1 MHFIKMHL
9 EVKTYFVSLKLY
21 RVKIVAIVLVDNC
34 ELLELVLHGYCEPVG
49 NFELTFIGS
58 LKQLKSRCISPRLRI
73 QALLGRE
80 GLYTWLFT
88 HLCVQCPKR
97 MLDRKRLQTGNQ
109 KNIASC
115 NFLGNSRTDE
125 AATEFLPISQFVMMF
140 HYSPLEKKHLKFFY
154 FIKMNCK
161 MGHFT
166 NMGGN

>member
-1 MHFIKMHL
+1 M
-9 EVKTYFVSLKLY
+9 
-21 RVKIVAIVLVDNC
+21 KIVAIVLGDNC

-88 HLCVQCPKR
+88 HLCVQCLKR
-97 MLDRKRLQTGNQ
+97 LLDRKRLQTGNQ

-115 NFLGNSRTDE
+115 NFFR
-125 AATEFLPISQFVMMF
+125 
-140 HYSPLEKKHLKFFY
+140 KFTHR
-154 FIKMNCK
+154 C
-161 MGHFT
+161 
-166 NMGGN
+166 GGNGIPADITICNDVSLFTPGKKTFEIFLLH